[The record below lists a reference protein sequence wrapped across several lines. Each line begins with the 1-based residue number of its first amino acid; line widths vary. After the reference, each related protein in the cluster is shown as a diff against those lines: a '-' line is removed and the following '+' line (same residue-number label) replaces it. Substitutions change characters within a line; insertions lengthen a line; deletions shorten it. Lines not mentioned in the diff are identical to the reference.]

1 MYPPEDAPAGHQE
14 AFAAF
19 REPMDTIFVK
29 HVREGGPAYRAG
41 LRMGDRIVSVNG
53 ESVLDRS
60 YAQVVQM
67 VKRTGEVL
75 NVMVVPKEDDILQM
89 VRT

>member
-1 MYPPEDAPAGHQE
+1 MVIRRNPSSGSSGFGFTLRHFIVYPPEDAPAGHEE

-41 LRMGDRIVSVNG
+41 LRMG
-53 ESVLDRS
+53 E
-60 YAQVVQM
+60 
-67 VKRTGEVL
+67 E
-75 NVMVVPKEDDILQM
+75 EDSGFLCPALKFGSF
-89 VRT
+89 R